1 MTYIEIIQ
9 LAIAAY
15 FACFALIMR
24 TGGWTAHLMFKII
37 PFFSAVGLF
46 LIAFKLI

>member
-15 FACFALIMR
+15 FACFALILR
-24 TGGWTAHLMFKII
+24 TSGWLLHLIFKIM

>member
-15 FACFALIMR
+15 FACFALVMN
-24 TGGWTAHLMFKII
+24 TSGWLVHLLFKII